1 MADKQPDS
9 PLLRLR
15 RQLDQLIPEAPELAA
30 AATRLLDLMERYR
43 RQLESPEFRA
53 TLLSRQG
60 QPQTPGDDFKLLDQ
74 GLRDSDCREDEEL

>member
-15 RQLDQLIPEAPELAA
+15 RQIDQLTPEAPELAA
-30 AATRLLDLMERYR
+30 AATRLLDLMERYQ

-60 QPQTPGDDFKLLDQ
+60 QPQTPGDDFKLLDP
-74 GLRDSDCREDEEL
+74 GLRGSDCREEEEP